1 MSELLSA
8 FAYVAHPLP
17 FLLLLIGIFSGIVV
31 GAMPGLTG
39 AMLITLSLPLT
50 YFMEPKNAV
59 IMLVSMY
66 VGSISGSLITATL
79 LRIPGTPASI
89 MTTFDGYP
97 MAQQGRPGRALGLGI
112 SASFFGGLVSWVALV
127 TLSKPLSVIGAR
139 FGPWEIFALVMVAL
153 VLIASISKGS
163 MVKGLMAGLL
173 GVLLSMP
180 GVDPAVGAP
189 RLTFGFDRMNNG
201 FQLLPVLIG
210 VFAMSQV
217 IRDIL
222 DLDKKSE
229 AITPSRAGIWLTLAD
244 WRKHGWNMLR
254 SSIIGTW
261 IGILPGVG
269 ASVGSIVAYTSAKN
283 LSKTPEAF
291 GTGSEEGIVASEAA
305 NNATI
310 GGALIPLIALGI
322 PGSVIDAIL
331 IAALLLHSIQPGP
344 LLFINNSD
352 IVYAIIATA
361 LVANFFMFL
370 VMGFSAGLMS
380 RLMYLPRLYLAPIV
394 LVLSV
399 LGTFAVNNVIFDVWV
414 MLAFGLV
421 GYLMDRAG
429 MPLGAFVIGF
439 VLAPLGEEKLR
450 TGLMISGGSFAPMY
464 ERPMTL
470 ILLVVAGLTLIWPLL
485 SAWRNRSRQRTL
497 R

>member
-17 FLLLLIGIFSGIVV
+17 FLLMLIGTFTGIVV

-50 YFMEPKNAV
+50 YFMDPKNAV

-112 SASFFGGLVSWVALV
+112 GASFFGGLVSWVALV

-163 MVKGLMAGLL
+163 MVKGLIAGLL

-189 RLTFGFDRMNNG
+189 RLTFGFDRLNNG

-217 IRDIL
+217 IRDVL
-222 DLDKKSE
+222 DLDEKSE

-244 WRKHGWNMLR
+244 WRKHCWNMLR

-322 PGSVIDAIL
+322 YKRI
-331 IAALLLHSIQPGP
+331 
-344 LLFINNSD
+344 
-352 IVYAIIATA
+352 
-361 LVANFFMFL
+361 
-370 VMGFSAGLMS
+370 
-380 RLMYLPRLYLAPIV
+380 
-394 LVLSV
+394 
-399 LGTFAVNNVIFDVWV
+399 
-414 MLAFGLV
+414 
-421 GYLMDRAG
+421 
-429 MPLGAFVIGF
+429 
-439 VLAPLGEEKLR
+439 
-450 TGLMISGGSFAPMY
+450 
-464 ERPMTL
+464 
-470 ILLVVAGLTLIWPLL
+470 
-485 SAWRNRSRQRTL
+485 
-497 R
+497 